1 MLASSSKKVRILK
14 ARLRVRERQE
24 SFNQEGELDL
34 IKSEEELDTEWNS
47 LDNEELELDEEIEE
61 EEEDEEV
68 EEEKPKKRRFGRR
81 K

>member
-1 MLASSSKKVRILK
+1 M
-14 ARLRVRERQE
+14 
-24 SFNQEGELDL
+24 

>member
-47 LDNEELELDEEIEE
+47 LDNEELELDEEV
-61 EEEDEEV
+61 EEEDK
-68 EEEKPKKRRFGRR
+68 EEKPKKRRFGRR

>member
-14 ARLRVRERQE
+14 ARLRVRERQDA
-24 SFNQEGELDL
+24 FNQEGELDL
-34 IKSEEELDTEWNS
+34 HKSEEELDTEWNS
-47 LDNEELELDEEIEE
+47 LDNEELDLDEEIEE

-68 EEEKPKKRRFGRR
+68 AEEKPKKRRFGRR